1 MVGFRPAGVHWG
13 HVFPA
18 NFHSLKNQG
27 LIVMKNKKKKKDDEA
42 ATSASSTA
50 TIARVTEII
59 SSSPTSFEDAVVVGV
74 ARACK
79 TLKNVTGA
87 WVQDQKVDVVDGRI
101 SCFRVNLK
109 VTFVLND

>member
-1 MVGFRPAGVHWG
+1 
-13 HVFPA
+13 
-18 NFHSLKNQG
+18 
-27 LIVMKNKKKKKDDEA
+27 MKNKKKKKDDEA
-42 ATSASSTA
+42 TTSAASTA
-50 TIARVTEII
+50 TVARVTEII
-59 SSSPTSFEDAVVVGV
+59 ASSPTSFEDAVAVGV

-109 VTFVLND
+109 VTFVLNE